1 MQRPRIIANMALS
14 QLLPF
19 LQVWY
24 VTKFC
29 RGDLL
34 QLCLQH
40 FVHSHEVNM
49 TGYVVQDLD
58 NDKDTDID
66 IGNVVYPS
74 LHLTRRAC
82 YRSHNV
88 LNNPTET
95 WLTCSHMCA
104 EAVA

>member
-1 MQRPRIIANMALS
+1 
-14 QLLPF
+14 
-19 LQVWY
+19 
-24 VTKFC
+24 
-29 RGDLL
+29 
-34 QLCLQH
+34 
-40 FVHSHEVNM
+40 
-49 TGYVVQDLD
+49 VVQDLD

-66 IGNVVYPS
+66 TGNVVYPS